1 MIDVL
6 VADDQALVRSGFVY
20 LIDAQPDM
28 RVVAEAEDGVSSRS
42 STCRQHE
49 PDVVVMDIRMPR
61 VDGIEAA
68 RRIVHEPPGH
78 PGAGPDHLR
87 PRRAPVRGHGRGG
100 QRLPPQGRRRRSNWS
115 PASGWSPRAR
125 PWWRRRSPGGSSN
138 ASWRGPTR
146 TTPDS
151 DRLTDREREVLE
163 RLARGESNQEIAAG
177 LHLADATVKTH
188 VSRIYAK
195 LGARDRAQ
203 AVVIAYE
210 TGLVEPGHASDAGG
224 PSDA

>member
-28 RVVAEAEDGVSSRS
+28 RVVAEAEDGFVAIEHV
-42 STCRQHE
+42 RQHE

-68 RRIVHEPPGH
+68 RRIVKSHPATRILVLTTFDLDEHLYAAMNAGASAFLLKDVPPEQLI
-78 PGAGPDHLR
+78 AGIRMVAAGEALVAPAITRRLIERFVARTPPDD
-87 PRRAPVRGHGRGG
+87 A
-100 QRLPPQGRRRRSNWS
+100 RL
-115 PASGWSPRAR
+115 
-125 PWWRRRSPGGSSN
+125 
-138 ASWRGPTR
+138 
-146 TTPDS
+146 

-188 VSRIYAK
+188 VSRVYAK

-210 TGLVEPGHASDAGG
+210 TGLVEPGHTSDAGG
-224 PSDA
+224 PADA